1 MKKYLVTGING
12 FVGKYFVDYVF
23 SVEPNASILGLGL
36 EEKTIIK
43 NIQYKSVNLCEKEI
57 VGDVVSK
64 YKPDYIVHLAAVSS
78 VAKSWE
84 DPVGCFLN
92 NNAAFLNLAD
102 AVRQNNLSTR
112 ILSVG
117 SSEEYGF
124 YDEPMQ
130 ENFVL
135 HPKSPYSV
143 ARLSQEYLSKLYVDR
158 FGLDIVM
165 TRSFNHIGPGQSTQF
180 VIPSFIDQ
188 LVKIS
193 KGKIENK
200 MMVGNIDVARDFTD
214 VRDVVDAYYKILALA
229 PTREVYN
236 VCSGKA
242 VKLRDIIDIASK
254 KLGIKPNII
263 IDKSRL
269 RANEIMY
276 TVGDNTKIKT
286 ILGWQPRYCVEK
298 TITDMIC
305 YKRLGR

>member
-1 MKKYLVTGING
+1 MKKYLVTGVNG

-23 SVEPNASILGLGL
+23 SVQADVDCLGFGL
-36 EEKTIIK
+36 EEKTELK
-43 NIQYKSVNLCEKEI
+43 NIQYRSVNLCDKEKVFVEI
-57 VGDVVSK
+57 KK
-64 YKPDYIVHLAAVSS
+64 YKPDYIVHLAAESS

-84 DPVGCFLN
+84 DPAGCFLN
-92 NNAAFLNLAD
+92 NNSAFLYLAD
-102 AVRQNNLSTR
+102 AIRQNNLATR

-124 YDEPMQ
+124 YDEPMR

-180 VIPSFIDQ
+180 VIPSFINQ
-188 LVKIS
+188 LVNIAN
-193 KGKIENK
+193 GKVENK

-214 VRDVVDAYYKILALA
+214 VRDVVDAYYKILTKA
-229 PTREVYN
+229 PNRQVYN

-242 VKLRDIIDIASK
+242 VKLRDIINNTSK
-254 KLGIKPNII
+254 QLGIKPNII
-263 IDKSRL
+263 VDPARVRTNDVK
-269 RANEIMY
+269 MV
-276 TVGDNTKIKT
+276 VGDNTKIKT
-286 ILGWQPRYCVEK
+286 ELGWKPKYTLQQ
-298 TITDMIC
+298 TIADIIQS
-305 YKRLGR
+305 YNR

>member
-1 MKKYLVTGING
+1 MKKYFITGING
-12 FVGKYFVDYVF
+12 FVGKYFVDYVHG
-23 SVEPNASILGLGL
+23 VEPDSDIMGVDLG
-36 EEKTIIK
+36 KTSKAKDIK
-43 NIQYKSVNLCEKEI
+43 YKSLNLCDEKAVHNTIEQ
-57 VGDVVSK
+57 

-84 DPVGCFLN
+84 DPAGCFLN
-92 NNAAFLNLAD
+92 NNAAFLNLAE
-102 AVRQNNLSTR
+102 AIRKTEINAR

-117 SSEEYGF
+117 SSEEYGI
-124 YDEPMQ
+124 YDKPMK

-180 VIPSFIDQ
+180 VVSSFISQ
-188 LVKIS
+188 LVNIADKKS
-193 KGKIENK
+193 ENK

-214 VRDVVDAYYKILALA
+214 VRDVVDAYYKILTCASN
-229 PTREVYN
+229 RQVYN

-242 VKLRDIIDIASK
+242 TKLRDIIDMASN
-254 KLGIKPNII
+254 KLQIKPNII

-269 RANEIMY
+269 RSNEIMVV
-276 TVGDNTKIKT
+276 VGDNTKIKSE
-286 ILGWQPRYCVEK
+286 LGWKPKYTLEQ
-298 TITDMIC
+298 TISDIISNQ
-305 YKRLGR
+305 RS

>member
-23 SVEPNASILGLGL
+23 SVEPDADIFGLGL
-36 EEKTIIK
+36 EETTKIK
-43 NIQYKSVNLCEKEI
+43 NIQYKSVNLCDKEKVYTEI
-57 VGDVVSK
+57 AK

-84 DPVGCFLN
+84 DPAGCFLN
-92 NNAAFLNLAD
+92 NNSAFLNLAD
-102 AVRQNNLSTR
+102 AVRQNNLQTR

-124 YDEPMQ
+124 YDEPMK
-130 ENFVL
+130 ENFTL

-188 LVKIS
+188 LVKIAN
-193 KGKIENK
+193 GQIENK
-200 MMVGNIDVARDFTD
+200 MMVGNM
-214 VRDVVDAYYKILALA
+214 LL
-229 PTREVYN
+229 
-236 VCSGKA
+236 
-242 VKLRDIIDIASK
+242 
-254 KLGIKPNII
+254 
-263 IDKSRL
+263 
-269 RANEIMY
+269 
-276 TVGDNTKIKT
+276 
-286 ILGWQPRYCVEK
+286 
-298 TITDMIC
+298 
-305 YKRLGR
+305 

>member
-1 MKKYLVTGING
+1 MKKYFITGING
-12 FVGKYFVDYVF
+12 FVGKYFVDYVHG
-23 SVEPNASILGLGL
+23 VEPDSDIMGVDLG
-36 EEKTIIK
+36 ETSKAKDIK
-43 NIQYKSVNLCEKEI
+43 YKSLNLCDEKAVRNTIEQ
-57 VGDVVSK
+57 

-84 DPVGCFLN
+84 DPAGCFLN
-92 NNAAFLNLAD
+92 NNAAFLNLAE
-102 AVRQNNLSTR
+102 AIRKTEINAR

-117 SSEEYGF
+117 SSEEYGI
-124 YDEPMQ
+124 YDKPMK

-180 VIPSFIDQ
+180 VVSSFISQ
-188 LVKIS
+188 LVNIADKKS
-193 KGKIENK
+193 ENK

-214 VRDVVDAYYKILALA
+214 VRDVVDAYYKILTCASN
-229 PTREVYN
+229 RQVYN

-242 VKLRDIIDIASK
+242 TKLRDIIDMASN
-254 KLGIKPNII
+254 KLQIKPNII

-269 RANEIMY
+269 RSNEIMVV
-276 TVGDNTKIKT
+276 VGDNTKIKSE
-286 ILGWQPRYCVEK
+286 LGWKPKYTLEQ
-298 TITDMIC
+298 TISDIISNQ
-305 YKRLGR
+305 RS